1 MRSRPFTYSMKDCYI
16 YKSMRGILKKCSYL
30 LVGAYVG
37 LGEGANDGRPVVG
50 FGVGIFGRYVG
61 ARVGG
66 LLGALVG
73 DFL

>member
-1 MRSRPFTYSMKDCYI
+1 MW
-16 YKSMRGILKKCSYL
+16 GILKKCSYL

-61 ARVGG
+61 IVNIWFVSCKTFPIRIIIYEYN
-66 LLGALVG
+66 
-73 DFL
+73 